1 MYYGW
6 YSKTQSKLLGT
17 IFWQKED
24 GSEVEVTNVS
34 HSPEHTS
41 KFGDVE
47 FRGPVTKWLRK
58 GKDKETSSIVQIDL
72 SGKKYDLIIDSSRQ
86 G

>member
-6 YSKTQSKLLGT
+6 FSKTQSKLLGT

-34 HSPEHTS
+34 DSPVHTS
-41 KFGDVE
+41 QFGDVE
-47 FRGPVTKWLRK
+47 FRGRVTKWLRK
-58 GKDKETSSIVQIDL
+58 GKDKESSIFQIEF
-72 SGKKYDLIIDSSRQ
+72 SGKKYELIIDSSHQ